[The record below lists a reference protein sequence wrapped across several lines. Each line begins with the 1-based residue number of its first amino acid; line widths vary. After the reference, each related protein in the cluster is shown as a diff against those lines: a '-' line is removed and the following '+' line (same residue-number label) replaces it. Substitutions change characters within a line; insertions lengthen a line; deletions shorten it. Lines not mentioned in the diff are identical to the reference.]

1 MNHKHLILGLCLAT
15 GTILSQAK
23 VSLPAYFSDNMIVQ
37 QKSDLTIPGE
47 SSTGNE
53 ITIKASWSSKEYKAT
68 PAANGKFSAQIPTPK
83 AGGPYTISIDD
94 GDPLTLQ
101 NVMVGEV
108 WLCSG
113 QSNMEM
119 PMAGWG
125 RVMNFEQ
132 EIKDANYP
140 DIRLLQVRK
149 VTSHRP
155 SDKLVING
163 DGWKECAPASVEN
176 FSSVAY
182 FYARALW
189 KKLKVPVGVID
200 CSWGGTPA
208 EAWTS
213 IPALKQVIG
222 FEEDAAGIEQC
233 HADRDLLF
241 AKYHNDMKN
250 WESALNAV
258 DPGMRDNQ
266 PYWARSEQLGEEWK
280 AMNLPGVWEQN
291 GLPGF
296 DGSVWF
302 QKTIEIPAEWA
313 GKPIQLVLGKIDDK
327 DITYFNGVEIARG
340 EGYSNLRDYTV
351 PAKLVNAGKA
361 IVTIKVQDTSGDGGV
376 WGSHEELFMAS
387 GDHKITL
394 TGAWRYRVGVHLS
407 KQPQVPF
414 SPDSQNYP
422 GVLYN
427 AMIYPLRHFP
437 IKGAIWYQGEANV
450 ERATQYTSLFQTMIT
465 DWRNL
470 WNNNFPFYFVQL
482 ANFLPPQEVQPQSTW
497 AHLREAQEDALKL
510 ENTGMAVSIDIGET
524 YDIHPKNK
532 QEVGAR
538 LARAALAHT
547 YGKGKYV
554 IPMYQDFQVKGKT
567 IVVSFNQKLHI
578 KGERPT
584 GFAIAGPDMKF
595 HPAQA
600 AIQGNTITLTSPH
613 VSVPIAARYGWADNP
628 PCNIYGDDELPLA
641 PFRTDRFE

>member
-1 MNHKHLILGLCLAT
+1 MNYKHLFSGLFLVA
-15 GTILSQAK
+15 GIFASQAK
-23 VSLPAYFSDNMIVQ
+23 VTLPAYFSDNMIVQ
-37 QKSDLTIPGE
+37 QKNTLTIPGE

-53 ITIKASWSSKEYKAT
+53 VTIKASWSSKEYKAT
-68 PAANGKFSAQIPTPK
+68 PAANGKFTAQLPTPK
-83 AGGPYTISIDD
+83 AGGPYTITIND
-94 GDPLTLQ
+94 GDLLTLH
-101 NVMVGEV
+101 NVMAGEV

-125 RVMNFEQ
+125 RVKNFEQ
-132 EIKDANYP
+132 EIQDANYP
-140 DIRLLQVRK
+140 KIRLLQVRK
-149 VTSHRP
+149 VTSHSP
-155 SDKLVING
+155 SDNLVING
-163 DGWKECAPASVEN
+163 DGWKECTPTSVEN

-189 KKLKVPVGVID
+189 NKLKVPVGVID

-213 IPALKQVIG
+213 VPALKQVIG

-233 HADRDLLF
+233 QANRDLLF
-241 AKYHNDMKN
+241 TKYHNDMKN
-250 WESALNAV
+250 WEGALNAA
-258 DPGMRDNQ
+258 DPGMRDGEA
-266 PYWARSEQLGEEWK
+266 YWAQSEQSGEAWK
-280 AMNLPGVWEQN
+280 EMNLPGVWEQN
-291 GLPGF
+291 GLPGY

-302 QKTIEIPAEWA
+302 QKVVEIPTEWA
-313 GKPIQLVLGKIDDK
+313 DKSLKLVLGKIDDK
-327 DITYFNGVEIARG
+327 DVTYFNGQEIARG
-340 EGYSNLRDYTV
+340 EGYSSLRNYTV
-351 PAKLVNAGKA
+351 PAEYVKAGKA
-361 IVTIKVQDTSGDGGV
+361 ILTVKVQDTGGDGGV

-387 GDHKITL
+387 GDHKISL
-394 TGAWRYRVGVHLS
+394 VGAWKYHAGVHLS
-407 KQPQVPF
+407 KQPQAPF

-427 AMIYPLRHFP
+427 AMVYPLRHFP

-470 WNNNFPFYFVQL
+470 WNDNFPFYFVQL
-482 ANFLPPQEVQPQSTW
+482 ANYLPPQEIQPQSTW
-497 AHLREAQEDALKL
+497 AHLREAQADALKL

-538 LARAALAHT
+538 LARAALAQT

-554 IPMYQDFQVKGKT
+554 LPMYQDFQVKGKT
-567 IVVSFNQKLHI
+567 IVVSFNQAMRV
-578 KGERPT
+578 KGELPT

-595 HPAQA
+595 YPAQA
-600 AIQGNTITLTSPH
+600 TIQGNTITLSSPH
-613 VSVPIAARYGWADNP
+613 VATPIAARYGWADNP